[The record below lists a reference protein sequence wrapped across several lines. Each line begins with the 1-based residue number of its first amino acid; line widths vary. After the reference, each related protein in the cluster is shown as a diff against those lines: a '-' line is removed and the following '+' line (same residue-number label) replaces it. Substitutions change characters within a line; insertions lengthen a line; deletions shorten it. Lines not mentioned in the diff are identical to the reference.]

1 MFTAAAAAASA
12 DVRAKRN
19 RFASHRSFSA
29 SELNGIKRRQKTQ
42 TANALDILSTYLV
55 VADDVVGSGGH
66 HHQHFRVSG
75 NSARTSVVSSR
86 ESSRAC
92 SPVPEE
98 FHQGLG
104 PRSNT
109 TSSAHRPST
118 SSNASSFFTNL
129 FSSHHG
135 SSGQQGHKASLPLPS
150 VGGPLNSQLSHSTS
164 SIDCP
169 TGSKVVPAAVEVVS
183 ILRDPAWSEIARL
196 SHSDD
201 MEDVDGHGHRCGHR
215 RRYDRQSSPFDA
227 YMARKRFISAINRI
241 RMES

>member
-29 SELNGIKRRQKTQ
+29 SELSGIKRRQKTQ

-55 VADDVVGSGGH
+55 VADDGVGSGGH
-66 HHQHFRVSG
+66 GHHQHFRTSG
-75 NSARTSVVSSR
+75 TSARTSIASSR

-98 FHQGLG
+98 FLQQG
-104 PRSNT
+104 PRAT
-109 TSSAHRPST
+109 TTSAHRS
-118 SSNASSFFTNL
+118 SASNASSFFTSL
-129 FSSHHG
+129 FSS
-135 SSGQQGHKASLPLPS
+135 HKASLPLPS
-150 VGGPLNSQLSHSTS
+150 VGGPLNSSSQLSHSTS
-164 SIDCP
+164 SIECP
-169 TGSKVVPAAVEVVS
+169 GKVLVPAAVEVVS

-227 YMARKRFISAINRI
+227 YMARRRFISAINRI

>member
-66 HHQHFRVSG
+66 HHQHFRASG
-75 NSARTSVVSSR
+75 TSARTSIASSR

-98 FHQGLG
+98 YFHQGIS
-104 PRSNT
+104 PRANT
-109 TSSAHRPST
+109 NSISDHRSSAS
-118 SSNASSFFTNL
+118 SSFFTNL

-135 SSGQQGHKASLPLPS
+135 SLSGHKASLPLPS
-150 VGGPLNSQLSHSTS
+150 VASPLNSSSQLSHSTS
-164 SIDCP
+164 SIECP
-169 TGSKVVPAAVEVVS
+169 PGQAKVVPAAVEVVS

-227 YMARKRFISAINRI
+227 YLARKRFISAINRI